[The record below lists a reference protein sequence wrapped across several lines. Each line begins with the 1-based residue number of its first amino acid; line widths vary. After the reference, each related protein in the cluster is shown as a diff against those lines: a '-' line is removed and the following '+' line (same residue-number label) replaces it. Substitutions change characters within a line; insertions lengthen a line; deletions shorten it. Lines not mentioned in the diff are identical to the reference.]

1 MATKK
6 DTLTLAQV
14 AAIKRLERRL
24 ESLPSPAKGDTG
36 PAGKPGP
43 QGAPGPQGKP
53 GERGPEGPKGSKGP
67 QGPKGNEGKQ
77 GPTGKIGPRG
87 RTGPAGAQGPAG
99 EDGNTIYSGT
109 KPPTADLGRE
119 GDFHIRT
126 EPLEL
131 CGPKTRSGWPTPIRL
146 SVEDEKKLTELTVG
160 GSLPGSGGGG
170 GFNGAFSIGTVTTT
184 APGTDATVTDTGTN
198 GDIVLNFGIP
208 RGDTGL
214 PGNAAT
220 ITIGSVTTGAA
231 GTNAVVTNS
240 GTSSAAILNFTIP
253 QGEDGN
259 FTMDEILD
267 EVRTDAANTTFTY
280 TNGQLT
286 GSSNADV
293 SKTFTYNQNGTL
305 ATATIVTTAKTITKT
320 FSYNSNGLSSIT
332 VT

>member
-24 ESLPSPAKGDTG
+24 EAIPSPAKGDTG

-43 QGAPGPQGKP
+43 QGSPGPQGKP
-53 GERGPEGPKGSKGP
+53 GEPGPQGPKGSKGP

-77 GPTGKIGPRG
+77 GPTGKAGPRG
-87 RTGPAGAQGPAG
+87 KTGPAGTQGPAG
-99 EDGNTIYSGT
+99 VDGNTIYSGT
-109 KPPTADLGRE
+109 KPPAADLGRD
-119 GDFHIRT
+119 GDFYIRT

-131 CGPKTRSGWPTPIRL
+131 CGPKRTTWPKPIRL
-146 SVEDEKKLTELTVG
+146 SVEDEEKLSELTVG
-160 GSLPGSGGGG
+160 GNLSNSGGS
-170 GFNGAFSIGTVTTT
+170 NGTVSIGTITTLDAGAEALVTNS
-184 APGTDATVTDTGTN
+184 GTN
-198 GDIVLNFGIP
+198 GDTVLNFSIP
-208 RGDTGL
+208 RGADGL
-214 PGNAAT
+214 PGSAAT
-220 ITIGSVTTGAA
+220 ITIGSITTGAA

-259 FTMDEILD
+259 FTIDEILD